1 MEKDPPVDTISD
13 ALRIVFATY
22 LQDPVLALRRYRLTQ
37 RTPELREREI
47 AWVHSYQLLFSRYL
61 DERYRE
67 QPQGALAAEAVAAS
81 LVSVHNHVLRNWLKR
96 GGGGDPAADLD
107 HALGWLS
114 RSFGLVQRGGNPRRV
129 LVAVLDEDYDPQ
141 ELTRRIDELAPELPG
156 DRELSGGSTM
166 RRVGEQRE
174 RDPHDVQRLARDGVA
189 LLDSARGHRSGVVL
203 LGGGDRRC
211 AARRAG
217 GCRRDGIGDE
227 GVGSDA
233 AGAAAAVAHAAHVVQ
248 YRGRWLVRVVVLD
261 RVDLPR
267 RTGGVVTHT
276 LSCSA

>member
-1 MEKDPPVDTISD
+1 MARTRRTVATDAHPAPTRAGARDRITIAALDLFERDGYAATTIESITTRAGVARRTFFHHFRSKDDVVFPGHDNLITRVTAHLREREKDPPVDTISD

-141 ELTRRIDELAPELPG
+141 ELTRRIDEL
-156 DRELSGGSTM
+156 
-166 RRVGEQRE
+166 
-174 RDPHDVQRLARDGVA
+174 
-189 LLDSARGHRSGVVL
+189 
-203 LGGGDRRC
+203 
-211 AARRAG
+211 
-217 GCRRDGIGDE
+217 
-227 GVGSDA
+227 
-233 AGAAAAVAHAAHVVQ
+233 
-248 YRGRWLVRVVVLD
+248 
-261 RVDLPR
+261 
-267 RTGGVVTHT
+267 RT
-276 LSCSA
+276 

>member
-114 RSFGLVQRGGNPRRV
+114 RSFGLVQRGGNPRRL

-141 ELTRRIDELAPELPG
+141 ELTRRIDEL
-156 DRELSGGSTM
+156 
-166 RRVGEQRE
+166 
-174 RDPHDVQRLARDGVA
+174 
-189 LLDSARGHRSGVVL
+189 
-203 LGGGDRRC
+203 
-211 AARRAG
+211 
-217 GCRRDGIGDE
+217 
-227 GVGSDA
+227 
-233 AGAAAAVAHAAHVVQ
+233 
-248 YRGRWLVRVVVLD
+248 
-261 RVDLPR
+261 
-267 RTGGVVTHT
+267 RT
-276 LSCSA
+276 